1 MILYLQRKAWV
12 LKFNDNFVS
21 ARKQQRLRKQKD
33 QQQMSALE
41 LEDDI
46 FEKPFGS
53 DFQRW
58 RQTKKEFCWCL
69 ARDCR
74 LVWQDHAQIEKKT
87 SFQLPITL
95 AQTGAPWDIRGHG
108 EKSHVVPLGHSSVV
122 HLILFISSDSP
133 VCNELV
139 FRSCCRSRAI
149 HWRGW
154 NLHLGKAK
162 AAG

>member
-53 DFQRW
+53 DFQR
-58 RQTKKEFCWCL
+58 
-69 ARDCR
+69 
-74 LVWQDHAQIEKKT
+74 
-87 SFQLPITL
+87 
-95 AQTGAPWDIRGHG
+95 
-108 EKSHVVPLGHSSVV
+108 
-122 HLILFISSDSP
+122 
-133 VCNELV
+133 
-139 FRSCCRSRAI
+139 
-149 HWRGW
+149 
-154 NLHLGKAK
+154 
-162 AAG
+162 